1 MINRQNSDMNDI
13 NIEEP
18 VTAASSIYD
27 LACYKTMIYD
37 WLLPTCLVW
46 SGLVWSGLFSSIYLH
61 SYVRM
66 LVKKDLHMCTV
77 LLNRSV
83 YLWQLKKNIR

>member
-37 WLLPTCLVW
+37 WLLPTCLV
-46 SGLVWSGLFSSIYLH
+46 
-61 SYVRM
+61 
-66 LVKKDLHMCTV
+66 
-77 LLNRSV
+77 
-83 YLWQLKKNIR
+83 

>member
-46 SGLVWSGLFSSIYLH
+46 SSLVWTFLFNLSALVR
-61 SYVRM
+61 SYVSEEGSPHVYRIIKSFRLSM
-66 LVKKDLHMCTV
+66 AVKKEYQVT
-77 LLNRSV
+77 
-83 YLWQLKKNIR
+83 